1 MLCWLLDRCASGVDW
16 PAQLRSSLGQKKGKK
31 REGRKKRLFAIFS
44 KEDKLMNSN
53 SNLNST
59 NQTNVPS
66 WMQQRTMIH

>member
-1 MLCWLLDRCASGVDW
+1 MLGWLLDRCASGVDW
-16 PAQLRSSLGQKKGKK
+16 PAQLRSRLGQKKG
-31 REGRKKRLFAIFS
+31 KKRLFAIFS